1 MRHLGYTTRTTPP
14 AKGWQAWP
22 AGTGL
27 IDPLLR
33 TIARLMAWTMTL
45 HAVISGT
52 FATEQERAT
61 VENAIP
67 RSPRPAPLQNPDSQ
81 QRERNI
87 AVHGRH
93 LSMRWE

>member
-1 MRHLGYTTRTTPP
+1 M
-14 AKGWQAWP
+14 A

-52 FATEQERAT
+52 FATEQERAHDGGKRESREAET
-61 VENAIP
+61 SAPAKP
-67 RSPRPAPLQNPDSQ
+67 R
-81 QRERNI
+81 
-87 AVHGRH
+87 
-93 LSMRWE
+93 